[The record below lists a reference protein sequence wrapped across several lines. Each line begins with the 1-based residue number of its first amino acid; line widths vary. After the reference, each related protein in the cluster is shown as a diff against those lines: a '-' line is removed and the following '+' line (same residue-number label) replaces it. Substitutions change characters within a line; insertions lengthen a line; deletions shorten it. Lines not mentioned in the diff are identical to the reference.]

1 MPQPLNDLAALAEFE
16 PLRRAELE
24 IVQALATGEIAKAG
38 LRRPQQRD
46 DSASVRGPFLAFV
59 LRGGL
64 PLKGRRL
71 ELVGAFVEGRVDLG
85 HATIDGSLWFYRC
98 TFDSPVLLDGARVAG
113 AVTFAGCHLSGLMAE
128 ACTIAGDLLINNG
141 SSVDH
146 DLRLSRA
153 RIDGDLD
160 CTRLDLSGSRDRSR
174 SRHAITADAL
184 RVGGDVRLADGFQAI
199 GEVRFRAAR
208 IEGNFRASGH
218 FTGNQ
223 LSDGRRGTALLLD
236 RIGVGGSMHFEG
248 GFFGAAGP
256 VSLRQANIAGDL
268 DATGASFDRLGD
280 AAHNHDATLILD
292 RARIDGSLVLC
303 SLQTPLLGASFVRA
317 RVGTLVDDDTTWGE
331 RLALDGF
338 AYSRLGDDA
347 PLDTVFRVDW
357 LERQHPSHLESH
369 FRMQPWRR
377 LIHVLRRMGH
387 DRRATSIALR
397 REHRLRAIGW
407 IGSWAPPMLRWLP
420 QAGHRLLGLL
430 AGYGYRPGRL
440 VGWLAAAWLL
450 CGGAYWMAAQR
461 ASMPDHSPI
470 ADGVFSPLI
479 YSLDRLLPWVALGA
493 PHQWPAGSAWAQ
505 AMHWL
510 ARIQSGFGWMVV
522 LLLLASLAGWMDRD
536 RRR

>member
-1 MPQPLNDLAALAEFE
+1 
-16 PLRRAELE
+16 
-24 IVQALATGEIAKAG
+24 
-38 LRRPQQRD
+38 
-46 DSASVRGPFLAFV
+46 
-59 LRGGL
+59 
-64 PLKGRRL
+64 
-71 ELVGAFVEGRVDLG
+71 
-85 HATIDGSLWFYRC
+85 
-98 TFDSPVLLDGARVAG
+98 
-113 AVTFAGCHLSGLMAE
+113 
-128 ACTIAGDLLINNG
+128 
-141 SSVDH
+141 
-146 DLRLSRA
+146 
-153 RIDGDLD
+153 
-160 CTRLDLSGSRDRSR
+160 
-174 SRHAITADAL
+174 
-184 RVGGDVRLADGFQAI
+184 
-199 GEVRFRAAR
+199 
-208 IEGNFRASGH
+208 
-218 FTGNQ
+218 
-223 LSDGRRGTALLLD
+223 
-236 RIGVGGSMHFEG
+236 
-248 GFFGAAGP
+248 
-256 VSLRQANIAGDL
+256 
-268 DATGASFDRLGD
+268 LGD